1 MDCESLEE
9 EVMSANRFSEKR
21 ITLIVVAALAFV
33 SFVAIGSF
41 AMREVPAQESAERQ
55 AREVAERKK
64 EIGEYR
70 NYIEKETLELR
81 QALERETNPEI
92 REKLEAR
99 LRERERGF
107 AMGVKEA
114 RRFDEFRGEGLAAA
128 KWAKIPMD
136 QAIQVAVS
144 QNPGTVLRCELLGDR
159 EDKVIYH
166 VMVINGDEINWAIA
180 HVFVSAIDGT
190 IVKTEKELP
199 KKQRPE

>member
-1 MDCESLEE
+1 
-9 EVMSANRFSEKR
+9 MSANRFSEKR

-128 KWAKIPMD
+128 K
-136 QAIQVAVS
+136 
-144 QNPGTVLRCELLGDR
+144 
-159 EDKVIYH
+159 
-166 VMVINGDEINWAIA
+166 
-180 HVFVSAIDGT
+180 
-190 IVKTEKELP
+190 
-199 KKQRPE
+199 